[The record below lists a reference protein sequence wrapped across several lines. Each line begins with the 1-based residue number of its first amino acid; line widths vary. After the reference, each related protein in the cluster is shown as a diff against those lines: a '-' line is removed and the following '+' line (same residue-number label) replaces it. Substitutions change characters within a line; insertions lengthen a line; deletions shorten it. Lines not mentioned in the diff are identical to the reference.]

1 MRTREN
7 SMGALG
13 ARVNSLGA
21 SEIIKEKNN
30 IVKAKEFILSNY
42 TQ

>member
-1 MRTREN
+1 MGTREN

-30 IVKAKEFILSNY
+30 IVKAKEFIFSNY